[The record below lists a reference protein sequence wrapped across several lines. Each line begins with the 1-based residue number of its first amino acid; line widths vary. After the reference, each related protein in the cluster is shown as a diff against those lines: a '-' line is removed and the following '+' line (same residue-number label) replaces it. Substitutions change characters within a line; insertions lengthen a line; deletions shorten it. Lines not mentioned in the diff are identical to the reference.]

1 MSRLTRDNAA
11 ARFRNRREGGDG
23 SEVREATS
31 GEGLDTAAIIAE
43 SNGSGDVAA
52 ALANIYAKAAT
63 AGLSIVD
70 VPVTCLAPHPFN
82 PKRRSQPQ
90 PGHPKWEELIL
101 SIRKVGKVVIPLRVV
116 TRAAFLKYRPDM
128 VDRIP
133 ADADYVVIY
142 GHRRAAGA
150 RAEGLEAVP
159 AIVDDSVMEN
169 GGDLIEMGL
178 ENSGRD
184 ELSLLETAEQY
195 ANFIDDGLSQP
206 AVADI
211 MGVSQ
216 PTVSRHLALLWLSP
230 EAQDLVSTEKRPGT
244 IGLVAAETLA
254 RELPIGKARWE
265 WQSYIDDEATS
276 PQRVEDQRTA
286 LAYMLDGVPAKR
298 AVERVRTEHRSRR
311 TAADAGFEVIE
322 NPREKFGDLLDKH
335 QLPEAPEAG
344 TAGIV
349 AALDEDTRTLVY
361 FRESLP
367 EPEPEPE
374 PDATEPGEASR
385 KPAPDTARAAD
396 EDGRLRSAAQRSRRV
411 AAASLAAKG
420 ASKERLGT
428 LLIQLTKSRVRTD
441 SPRAWALAHS
451 WLHGGGV
458 TPAASVTEWQDQFD
472 TETDQKAIQRGLWAV
487 ALAACEVRAADRTRE
502 WDTLDAAY
510 LGILVD
516 GAEYAP
522 TPWETKQLSRLR
534 SSGSA
539 PTKPIHGESTAEQ
552 AGDGTTEGAASPTES
567 HPHPEAIHGELPLP
581 SEE

>member
-11 ARFRNRREGGDG
+11 ARFRSRREGGDA

-31 GEGLDTAAIIAE
+31 GEGIDAAAILAE

-52 ALANIYAKAAT
+52 ALANIHAKAAA

-70 VPVTCLAPHPFN
+70 VPVACLAPHPFN
-82 PKRRSQPQ
+82 PKRRSRPQ
-90 PGHPKWEELIL
+90 PGRPQWEELIL

-116 TRAAFLKYRPDM
+116 TRAAFLKHRPNM

-133 ADADYVVIY
+133 ADAEYVMIY
-142 GHRRAAGA
+142 GHRRCAGA
-150 RAEGLEAVP
+150 LAEGIETVP

-184 ELSLLETAEQY
+184 DLSLVETAEHY

-230 EAQDLVSTEKRPGT
+230 EAQDLVSTEKAPGA
-244 IGLVAAETLA
+244 IGLLAAETLA

-265 WQSYIDDEATS
+265 WQTYIDDEATS

-286 LAYMLDGVPAKR
+286 LTYMLDGVPAKR

-311 TAADAGFEVIE
+311 TASDAGFEVIE
-322 NPREKFGDLLDKH
+322 NPRERFGDLVDKH

-344 TAGIV
+344 TEGIV

-367 EPEPEPE
+367 EPEPEPDE
-374 PDATEPGEASR
+374 TPPGDASR
-385 KPAPDTARAAD
+385 KQRPAPDTAKAAD

-428 LLIQLTKSRVRTD
+428 LLIQLTKARVRTD
-441 SPRAWALAHS
+441 SPRAWGLAHS
-451 WLHGGGV
+451 WLYGGGTTSAV
-458 TPAASVTEWQDQFD
+458 SVEEWQDQFD
-472 TETDQKAIQRGLWAV
+472 SETDQKAIQRGLWAV
-487 ALAACEVRAADRTRE
+487 ALAACETRAADRNRE
-502 WDTLDAAY
+502 WDALDAAY
-510 LGILVD
+510 LGFLVD

-522 TPWETKQLSRLR
+522 TPWETKQLARLR
-534 SSGSA
+534 SSA
-539 PTKPIHGESTAEQ
+539 ADPIKPIHGESTAEPVED
-552 AGDGTTEGAASPTES
+552 ATTEGSAPSTD
-567 HPHPEAIHGELPLP
+567 PHPPTEAIHGELPLP

>member
-1 MSRLTRDNAA
+1 MSRLTRENAA
-11 ARFRNRREGGDG
+11 ARFRNRRESSEA
-23 SEVREATS
+23 SEVRDATS
-31 GEGLDTAAIIAE
+31 GAGIDIAAIAAD

-52 ALANIYAKAAT
+52 ALANIHAKAAA

-70 VPVTCLAPHPFN
+70 VPVASLAPHPFN
-82 PKRRSQPQ
+82 PKRRSRPQ
-90 PGHPKWEELIL
+90 PGRPQWEELIL

-116 TRAAFLKYRPDM
+116 TRAAFLEHRPNM
-128 VDRIP
+128 ADRIP
-133 ADADYVVIY
+133 ADAEYVMIY
-142 GHRRAAGA
+142 GHRRRAGA
-150 RAEGLEAVP
+150 LAEGLETVP

-184 ELSLLETAEQY
+184 DLSLVETAEHY

-254 RELPIGKARWE
+254 RELPIGTARWE
-265 WQSYIDDEATS
+265 WQTYIDDEVATS
-276 PQRVEDQRTA
+276 QQRVEDQRTA
-286 LAYMLDGVPAKR
+286 LTYMLDGVPAKR

-311 TAADAGFEVIE
+311 AAADAGFEVVE
-322 NPREKFGDLLDKH
+322 DPRERFGDLLDKH

-367 EPEPEPE
+367 ESE
-374 PDATEPGEASR
+374 PDATQPGGASR
-385 KPAPDTARAAD
+385 KQRSAPDAAKAAD
-396 EDGRLRSAAQRSRRV
+396 EEGRLRSAAQRSRRV

-420 ASKERLGT
+420 ASKDRLGA
-428 LLIQLTKSRVRTD
+428 LLIQLTKVRVRTD

-451 WLHGGGV
+451 WLHGGGA
-458 TPAASVTEWQDQFD
+458 PSAASVAEWQDQFD
-472 TETDQKAIQRGLWAV
+472 AETDQKAIQRGLWAV
-487 ALAACEVRAADRTRE
+487 ALAACETRAADKTRE
-502 WDTLDAAY
+502 WDALDAAY
-510 LGILVD
+510 LGFLVD

-522 TPWETKQLSRLR
+522 TPWETKQLARLR
-534 SSGSA
+534 SPA
-539 PTKPIHGESTAEQ
+539 ADPIRPIHGESTAEPPED
-552 AGDGTTEGAASPTES
+552 ATVEGSDSPTDS
-567 HPHPEAIHGELPLP
+567 QTHSEAIHGELPLP